1 MIPASP
7 VPASRSSCA
16 VRKRSM
22 TETLLTRTAMDE
34 AAAALVALDDVS
46 MIFRTRKG
54 IFQGD
59 QVIAVSHVSLTV
71 ALGETLALV
80 GESGSGKTTVGRIS
94 LRLLEPTQGRIEFA
108 GRDITHAAEQQLGW
122 LRRRTAIVFQD
133 PFSSL
138 NPYIAIG
145 DLIAEPLVID
155 G

>member
-1 MIPASP
+1 
-7 VPASRSSCA
+7 
-16 VRKRSM
+16 M

-108 GRDITHAAEQQLGW
+108 GRKHTLAGRGFLDFADDSRRMRGQRAAKIAMVRARGGTPLQFLPAREIPSKLG
-122 LRRRTAIVFQD
+122 
-133 PFSSL
+133 SL
-138 NPYIAIG
+138 MFDNAG
-145 DLIAEPLVID
+145 
-155 G
+155 